1 MGSSRRV
8 RAATAVRASDVVSIV
23 CVCAPFEPETHHY
36 ASYVSVHS
44 SHSIVSFNPC
54 EPLRRQHSR
63 SRQRFIEAARALYSH
78 SSCAVWLRSCI
89 LLHSTHIA
97 LNPQIIAIARIQCS
111 QSYAFVFALCSLR
124 ALSFLYSILN
134 RFQISLCISYLSVIS
149 FTVCDP

>member
-23 CVCAPFEPETHHY
+23 CVGASFEPETHHY

-44 SHSIVSFNPC
+44 SHSIVSFNPVNHC
-54 EPLRRQHSR
+54 GGSILGVGSVSLRPPELFTVTQAVLFGS
-63 SRQRFIEAARALYSH
+63 ALAFCSTAH
-78 SSCAVWLRSCI
+78 
-89 LLHSTHIA
+89 THIA

-134 RFQISLCISYLSVIS
+134 RFQISLCISIPLSH
-149 FTVCDP
+149 FFYCL